1 MKNYIPPN
9 ISNWRGID
17 NNDPRNFND
26 IGHAAIVM
34 YTVFYRNA
42 WNGSISPLIDVGGK
56 AVYVGFILVML
67 ATSYYL
73 LNITVSITCA
83 HYSESVEKERAD
95 AARRAAENE
104 LPKFDDGEDDVV
116 ENVEE
121 EEQDLSGF
129 QVLARE
135 RYSKFYY
142 SLLSL
147 TNMFARV
154 LQDFKQEDYPTCGR
168 GCDCFL
174 VVEHCLWSTFTAINS
189 FFQARKNGVLFYI
202 YKFTQAPCSKLIS
215 M

>member
-9 ISNWRGID
+9 ISNWRGVD

-83 HYSESVEKERAD
+83 HYSESVEKEKAD
-95 AARRAAENE
+95 AAKRAAENE
-104 LPKFDDGEDDVV
+104 LPKFDDGEDDAV

-129 QVLARE
+129 QVPARE

-142 SLLSL
+142 SLVSL
-147 TNMFARV
+147 TNLLQGCYKTSSRKIIQLVEEDATVFKSLNIV
-154 LQDFKQEDYPTCGR
+154 LGQPLQQ
-168 GCDCFL
+168 
-174 VVEHCLWSTFTAINS
+174 SI
-189 FFQARKNGVLFYI
+189 LF
-202 YKFTQAPCSKLIS
+202 SKLARTECCFTS
-215 M
+215 TSSLRHHVLS